1 MTDKQQLYRCREIP
15 LTACGGGALKD
26 IREIATATEQ
36 PVLQKSADFL
46 EKMGNP
52 YLFRVADTVVKID
65 YVGTRSFGEAMAAL
79 LSNG

>member
-1 MTDKQQLYRCREIP
+1 MI
-15 LTACGGGALKD
+15 ACERSALKD
-26 IREIATATEQ
+26 IREIETATEQ

-52 YLFRVADTVVKID
+52 YLFKVADIVVKVD